1 MLTVKQRSELQ
12 QAIDKL
18 QAAKELIVSALGD
31 TDSGQISIH
40 AINDAIDDLQYDLDD
55 GLVDN

>member
-12 QAIDKL
+12 QAIWKL
-18 QAAKELIVSALGD
+18 QAAKELVSSALGD

-40 AINDAIDDLQYDLDD
+40 AINDAIDDLQADLDD
-55 GLVDN
+55 DSVDN

>member
-18 QAAKELIVSALGD
+18 QDAKDLIITALGD
-31 TDSGQISIH
+31 TDSGQMSIH
-40 AINDAIDDLQYDLDD
+40 AINDAIDDLQDDLDD
-55 GLVDN
+55 DSVDN